1 METGRLHYFINEW
14 RKLISVPVI
23 LDTVEGCDLD
33 IKVVDISHLFS
44 GELEY
49 IFNEK
54 EKGIIS
60 KEINKLLELKV
71 IELHRERRAKLFLP
85 FS

>member
-1 METGRLHYFINEW
+1 M
-14 RKLISVPVI
+14 
-23 LDTVEGCDLD
+23 
-33 IKVVDISHLFS
+33 VDISHLFS

-54 EKGIIS
+54 EKGIIA